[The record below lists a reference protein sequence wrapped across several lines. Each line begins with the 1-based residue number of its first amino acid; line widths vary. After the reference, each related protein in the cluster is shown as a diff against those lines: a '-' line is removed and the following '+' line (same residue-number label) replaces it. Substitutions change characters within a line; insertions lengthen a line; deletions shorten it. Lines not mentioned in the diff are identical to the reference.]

1 MKMRKAKRLAAFVL
15 AGIMMMSLVG
25 CGKGGSKDSG
35 KKKEA
40 TDVKNVTFAISD
52 FALEGVEGDVNRVT
66 LKGDKLYFITYE
78 WIEGDSASTKA
89 EDSSEKDAA
98 DEGTT
103 GEDTDKEDVSEEDTS
118 EEDADK
124 EDVSEEDTSEE
135 DADKE
140 DTSEEDTSGEDTSEE
155 DADGEDT
162 SAEEGVE
169 SEEMEETIEGTSITR
184 MYMANVDG
192 TGVKE
197 IPLPE
202 MAEEDWIN
210 TPMVDDAGEIV
221 ILINSYDEKTEK
233 QTYTLAKL
241 DADGKELQ
249 REDVTKV
256 LNLGA
261 EEYMNKIFLDQQGR
275 VVVVTEQAVKVLSED
290 YKSIKEIKN
299 DKYIEAAALTKDGQI
314 ICGFSDEEGTKAQ
327 VLDVDGEKWGDS
339 YKLSIQYFSSS
350 NAMMDGI
357 ADYDFYYSDDTG
369 VYGYSL
375 ADKKETKLL
384 DFVASDISSQNT
396 YDIVPVNKD
405 EMIGQVWDSQG
416 KTSVVKYVKVDPS
429 QVVDKTTITFGGVY
443 IDDNIKTAAIEF
455 NKTNK
460 EYRIEFIDYSDNED
474 PATKMNADIVAGN
487 IPDIIY
493 ADTGDLERYAAKG
506 ILEDLIPYYDK
517 DEELNTSDMIPA
529 VFEAMKIDGKL
540 YYVSPSFGTS
550 TIWGS
555 SKVLGTEKGWT
566 FDEFKALMEEQGDS
580 VQAFAYSTKEGLLYD
595 LLGTGLSDYVDW
607 QTGECSLDSPEV
619 KAILEYCNT
628 GVDEEDMDYG
638 NQPSL
643 PTMVQEGKVLL
654 NDGWISLEELQ
665 MHKKMFGGD
674 ITFIGYPNKDKEG
687 SYFNMTTPIGIS
699 AKSEYKDV
707 AWEFVR
713 TFMTKKYQA
722 VNERWNMNTPTRQD
736 CLDMMIKAYTT
747 TESYTDEF
755 GQEIAPVDSG
765 YSYDDWEV
773 EIGPSTQEEA
783 ELFTDLINSTHKV
796 GGYDYKIMEIIQEE
810 AKAYFAG
817 DKSVDEVVDI
827 IQNRVST
834 YVNENR

>member
-15 AGIMMMSLVG
+15 AGIMMMSLAG
-25 CGKGGSKDSG
+25 CGKGGSKDSS
-35 KKKEA
+35 KKKT
-40 TDVKNVTFAISD
+40 TDVKNVTFAVSD
-52 FALEGVEGDVNRVT
+52 FALEGVEGDISTIVV
-66 LKGDKLYFITYE
+66 KGDKLYFTSYE
-78 WIEGDSASTKA
+78 WIEGDSAGTKA

-98 DEGTT
+98 DEETT
-103 GEDTDKEDVSEEDTS
+103 G
-118 EEDADK
+118 
-124 EDVSEEDTSEE
+124 E

-140 DTSEEDTSGEDTSEE
+140 DTSEEDTSEEDADKENTSEEDTSEE
-155 DADGEDT
+155 DAGKEDASEEDASEEGIDGEDT
-162 SAEEGVE
+162 SAEEGGE
-169 SEEMEETIEGTSITR
+169 SEEKEETIEGTSITR
-184 MYMANVDG
+184 MYTANVDG

-202 MAEEDWIN
+202 MGEQDWIN
-210 TPMVDDAGEIV
+210 TPMVNDAGEIV

-233 QTYTLAKL
+233 QTYSLAKL

-256 LNLGA
+256 LNFGT
-261 EEYMNKIFLDQQGR
+261 EEYINKIFLDQQGR
-275 VVVVTEQAVKVLSED
+275 VIITTEQAVKVLSED
-290 YKSIKEIKN
+290 YKSLKEIKN

-314 ICGFSDEEGTKAQ
+314 ICGVSDEEGTKAQ
-327 VLDVDGEKWGDS
+327 VLDIDGEKWGDS
-339 YKLSIQYFSSS
+339 YKLGIQYFPSPE
-350 NAMMDGI
+350 AMMNGN
-357 ADYDFYYSDDTG
+357 ADYDFYYSDDKG
-369 VYGYSL
+369 IYGYSL

-429 QVVDKTTITFGGVY
+429 QVVDKTTITFGGIY

-540 YYVSPSFGTS
+540 YYVSPSFGIS

-555 SKVLGTEKGWT
+555 PKVLGTEKGWT
-566 FDEFKALMEEQGDS
+566 FDEFLALMEEQDDS
-580 VQAFAYSTKEGLLYD
+580 VQAFAYSTKERLIYD
-595 LLGTGLSDYVDW
+595 LLGTGLSGYVDW

-628 GVDEEDMDYG
+628 GVDEEDMDYE
-638 NQPSL
+638 NEPSL

-654 NDGWISLEELQ
+654 SDGWMSLDELQ

-687 SYFNMTTPIGIS
+687 SYFNMTTPVGIS

-722 VNERWNMNTPTRQD
+722 VNERWNTPTRQD
-736 CLDMMIKAYTT
+736 CFDMMIKAHTT
-747 TESYTDEF
+747 TETYTDEF
-755 GQEIAPVDSG
+755 GQEITPVDSG

-773 EIGPSTQEEA
+773 EVGPNTQEEV
-783 ELFTDLINSTHKV
+783 ELFTDLINSTHRV
-796 GGYDYKIMEIIQEE
+796 GGYDNKIMEIIQEE